1 MYSAQKKVFA
11 LVGVLRKSVEAWP
24 RVGLVSPGAPEK
36 VVKQLRA
43 IADQLEALHYNNVR
57 WSRED

>member
-43 IADQLEALHYNNVR
+43 IADQLESVHCENVR
-57 WSRED
+57 ASMDD

>member
-24 RVGLVSPGAPEK
+24 EVGCVSPGAPEK
-36 VVKQLRA
+36 VVKQLRD
-43 IADQLEALHYNNVR
+43 IADRLEAFHCHNVR
-57 WSRED
+57 ASMKD